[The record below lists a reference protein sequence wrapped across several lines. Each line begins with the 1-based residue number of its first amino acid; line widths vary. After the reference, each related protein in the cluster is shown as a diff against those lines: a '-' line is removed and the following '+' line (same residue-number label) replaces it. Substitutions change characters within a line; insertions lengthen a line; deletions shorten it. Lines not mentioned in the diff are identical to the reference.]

1 MADFIVFVL
10 NYDKIFGNTWCNEKQ
25 FVILH

>member
-10 NYDKIFGNTWCNEKQ
+10 NNDKIFGNTWCNEKQ
-25 FVILH
+25 FVFLH